1 MTAPYENGRGCPKCR
16 FAPNGCPSG
25 CHVKPYYVWKGE
37 TLTPE
42 RKSVL
47 HEEAMDRLR
56 KKCNLKTAK
65 PVKTTKPVKPVKPA
79 KPAKRVPDVGST
91 PAPGDTWI
99 HGDSEIRVISTKMR
113 EDGSHVANVCVTPL
127 TGVKAPRARQ
137 LCNSSVN
144 SKRHKG
150 QYGLSRYA
158 QVSSCS
164 CVYCYSSYMGRQ
176 WSNDLRS
183 KLNLVIRHGK
193 GYIKYE
199 PLIGLPRDELI
210 AFLMEK
216 MRLRYGLDGLT
227 WDDVVSGRYTF
238 EIDEIIPRQILYI
251 EEKIN
256 NVDEWTRIFNHKNIQ
271 LLTKEDN
278 VKKGAR
284 VESVTDLGVFS
295 SIFSVEGARRVV
307 IDSRLD
313 WIRRR
318 MKRGLELLEV
328 EKEFFEIHDRSMFF

>member
-42 RKSVL
+42 RKAVL

-56 KKCNLKTAK
+56 KKCSAKTT
-65 PVKTTKPVKPVKPA
+65 KTTKPVKPVKPA
-79 KPAKRVPDVGST
+79 KTTKPVPDVGST

-127 TGVKAPRARQ
+127 TGDKAPRTRQ

-150 QYGLSRYA
+150 QYSLSGYA
-158 QVSSCS
+158 QVASCS
-164 CVYCYSSYMGRQ
+164 CMHCYSSYMSRQ

-183 KLNLVIRHGK
+183 KLNLAIRHGK

-199 PLIGLPRDELI
+199 PLIGLPRNELI
-210 AFLMEK
+210 ASLMEK
-216 MRLRYGLDGLT
+216 MRLRYRLDNLT
-227 WDDVVSGRYTF
+227 WDDVVSGRYSF
-238 EIDEIIPRQILYI
+238 EIDEIIPRQVLYI
-251 EEKIN
+251 EKKVN
-256 NVDEWTRIFNHKNIQ
+256 DVDEWTRIFNYKNIQ
-271 LLTKEDN
+271 LLTKDDN

-284 VESVTDLGVFS
+284 IESVTDLDVFS
-295 SIFSVEGARRVV
+295 SIFSMEGARRVV
-307 IDSRLD
+307 IDSRID
-313 WIRRR
+313 WIHRR
-318 MKRGLELLEV
+318 MKRGLELLDV